1 MSNAIHTPVLS
12 KEAIDSL
19 VTKPE
24 GFYLDATAGFGG
36 HTKLILE
43 RLSKEGR
50 LIASDRDKDSISY
63 IHKKISDPK
72 LIVLKSSFKELN
84 QKIGA
89 LEVTE
94 SFDGII
100 ADLGVSS
107 YQLDTS
113 ERGFSFMK
121 DADLDMRMDQGESVS
136 AKDWINSASKEEIT
150 KVIWELG
157 EETYSR
163 KIAESIFEQRKTK
176 PINRTSQLA
185 KLILDVKRNNKK
197 EKRHPATK
205 TFQAIRMHIN
215 QELDQLR
222 SLLDFCLE
230 RTKKGGRISIIS
242 FHSLEDRVVKRFF
255 RDNSRIDPRLAKL
268 PNIDADY
275 KLKIILKKIKA
286 SDEEIKNNPRSRSA
300 ILRTAEKMK

>member
-1 MSNAIHTPVLS
+1 MSNAIHKPVLS
-12 KEAIDSL
+12 KKAIDSL
-19 VTKPE
+19 VIKPE
-24 GFYLDATAGFGG
+24 GIYLDVTAGFGG

-43 RLSKEGR
+43 RLSEKGR
-50 LIASDRDKDSISY
+50 LIAADRDKDSINY
-63 IHKKISDPK
+63 INSKISSPK
-72 LIVLKSSFKELN
+72 LTVLKSSFKELDE
-84 QKIGA
+84 KIDA
-89 LEVTE
+89 LEATDF
-94 SFDGII
+94 FDGII

-121 DADLDMRMDQGESVS
+121 DADLDMRMDQDESFS
-136 AKDWINSASKEEIT
+136 ARDWINAANKEEIA

-163 KIAESIFEQRKTK
+163 KIAESIIEERNIQ

-185 KLILDVKRNNKK
+185 KLIQHVKRNNAK

-215 QELDQLR
+215 QEISQLR
-222 SLLDFCLE
+222 SLLDFSLE
-230 RTKKGGRISIIS
+230 RTATGGRISIIS
-242 FHSLEDRVVKRFF
+242 FHSLEDRIVKRFF
-255 RDNSRIDPRLAKL
+255 RDNSRIDPKLAKL
-268 PNIDADY
+268 PNIDADF

-286 SDEEIKNNPRSRSA
+286 SDKEIKNNPRSRSA
-300 ILRTAEKMK
+300 ILRTAEKLE

>member
-1 MSNAIHTPVLS
+1 MSNALHTPVLS

-24 GFYLDATAGFGG
+24 GIYLDATAGFGG
-36 HTKLILE
+36 HTELILK
-43 RLSKEGR
+43 RLSKKGR
-50 LIASDRDKDSISY
+50 LIASDRDKDSINY
-63 IHKKISDPK
+63 INSKISDSK
-72 LIVLKSSFKELN
+72 LTVLKSSFKELDL
-84 QKIGA
+84 KMDELGI
-89 LEVTE
+89 TE

-107 YQLDTS
+107 YQLDTP

-121 DADLDMRMDQGESVS
+121 DADLDMRMDQSESIS
-136 AKDWINSASKEEIT
+136 AKEWINSATREEIT

-157 EETYSR
+157 EEKYSR
-163 KIAESIFEQRKTK
+163 RIAESIIDHRNVK

-185 KLILDVKRNNKK
+185 KLIQNVKKNNKK

-300 ILRTAEKMK
+300 ILRTAEKLK

>member
-1 MSNAIHTPVLS
+1 MSNAIHKPVLS

-24 GFYLDATAGFGG
+24 GLYLDATAGFGG
-36 HTKLILE
+36 HTKLILD

-50 LIASDRDKDSISY
+50 LIASDRDKDSINY
-63 IHKKISDPK
+63 INSRISDPK
-72 LIVLKSSFKELN
+72 LTVLKSSFKELD

-89 LEVTE
+89 LDMTS

-121 DADLDMRMDQGESVS
+121 DADLDMRMDQSESVS

-163 KIAESIFEQRKTK
+163 KIAESIFEQRKIK

-185 KLILDVKRNNKK
+185 KLIHDVKGIIKK
-197 EKRHPATK
+197 KKDTQQQKHFKQLGCTSTK
-205 TFQAIRMHIN
+205 N
-215 QELDQLR
+215 
-222 SLLDFCLE
+222 
-230 RTKKGGRISIIS
+230 
-242 FHSLEDRVVKRFF
+242 
-255 RDNSRIDPRLAKL
+255 
-268 PNIDADY
+268 
-275 KLKIILKKIKA
+275 
-286 SDEEIKNNPRSRSA
+286 
-300 ILRTAEKMK
+300 